1 MKSVFQDPKRD
12 KYCYVCHTPYNLHCH
27 HIFEGTANRAASEH
41 RGFKIYLCAA
51 HHNMSGHGIHASTAE
66 GRALDRSVKQ
76 MAQRYYEAY
85 IGTREEFINEFTR
98 SYMEENE

>member
-1 MKSVFQDPKRD
+1 
-12 KYCYVCHTPYNLHCH
+12 
-27 HIFEGTANRAASEH
+27 
-41 RGFKIYLCAA
+41 
-51 HHNMSGHGIHASTAE
+51 MSGHGIHASTAE
-66 GRALDRSVKQ
+66 GRSLDRSVKQ

>member
-1 MKSVFQDPKRD
+1 
-12 KYCYVCHTPYNLHCH
+12 
-27 HIFEGTANRAASEH
+27 
-41 RGFKIYLCAA
+41 
-51 HHNMSGHGIHASTAE
+51 MSGHGIHASTAE
-66 GRALDRSVKQ
+66 GRALDRRVKQ